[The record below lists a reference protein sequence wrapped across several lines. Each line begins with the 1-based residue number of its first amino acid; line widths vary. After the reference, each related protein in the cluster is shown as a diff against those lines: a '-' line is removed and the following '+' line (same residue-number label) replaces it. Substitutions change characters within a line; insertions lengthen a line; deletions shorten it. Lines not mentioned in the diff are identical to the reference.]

1 MKNPFKKIMRGFN
14 NRYEK
19 FYRGRYLHLII
30 DIFLLSIVICFSGVL
45 FFLWRYHPNMADINS
60 PIHKELATTTK
71 QATETPVV
79 VKKPKKAPSNLKV
92 QASVLYNSL
101 QGDQLGSGPI
111 PPIATIPTTYW
122 LFFKA
127 ENNGNEVDNFLM
139 SAKLPSNVTFT
150 GNKTLSA
157 GTIFYQED
165 RHLLIWRVNTLA
177 KDQSSYSAGME
188 ISLTPSVQ
196 QVGKNCELVTNIR
209 YSANDI
215 EADTELSGTLKSMTS
230 ALDFDKINQGQGK
243 VEALD

>member
-1 MKNPFKKIMRGFN
+1 MKNPFKKILKRFN

-19 FYRGRYLHLII
+19 FYRDRYFHLSI
-30 DIFLLSIVICFSGVL
+30 DIFLLSTVICLSGIL
-45 FFLWRYHPNMADINS
+45 FFLWHYYPVSTAANP
-60 PIHKELATTTK
+60 PIHREPASTT
-71 QATETPVV
+71 QATKTPAIE
-79 VKKPKKAPSNLKV
+79 KPKKTPSNLKV

-139 SAKLPSNVTFT
+139 SAKLPSNVVFT

-157 GTIFYQED
+157 GTISYQED
-165 RHLLIWRVNTLA
+165 RHLLVWRVNTLA
-177 KDQSSYSAGME
+177 KEKSSYSAGME
-188 ISLTPSVQ
+188 ISLTPTIQ
-196 QVGKNCELVTNIR
+196 QVGKNCELVNSIR
-209 YSANDI
+209 YSADDL
-215 EADTELSGTLKSMTS
+215 EADTELSGNLKSMTS